1 MTALIGF
8 IGGRA
13 VGAGGVF
20 GLARLVAR
28 LSDDGAWREGR
39 R

>member
-1 MTALIGF
+1 MTALLGF
-8 IGGRA
+8 L
-13 VGAGGVF
+13 GGVF